1 MRYLHYDVFTDTQFE
16 GNQLAVFHDAR
27 GLSGAQMQAITKEMN
42 FSESTFILPAEAAG
56 TDVRM
61 RIFTPGT
68 ELPMAGHPVIGST
81 FALAEL
87 GVIAKGRDSFMFGL
101 GVGPTRV
108 ELTWEGERLSF
119 AWMDQRTPEF
129 REPASPRID
138 IIRSVGLDPAAVDAT
153 GLPIEEVSCGNAF
166 LLIPVKTRAAVD
178 AAEADL
184 AAMRKLTSAFP
195 GGHVGVLFFTME
207 AIDPNVTVY
216 SRMFAPSAGIVE
228 DPATGS
234 AAGPLGSYLV
244 KNGLV
249 HRNEMRNMVNLQ
261 GVAMGRPSRLHMRI
275 EEEEGAVSRV
285 QVGGKAVRV
294 GEGEIDLRS

>member
-1 MRYLHYDVFTDTQFE
+1 MRYLHYDVFTGTRFE

-27 GLSGAQMQAITKEMN
+27 GLDPAQMQTITKEMN

-56 TDVRM
+56 TDIRM

-87 GVIAKGRDSFMFGL
+87 GVIKKGQASFVFGL
-101 GVGPTRV
+101 GVGPTKV
-108 ELTWEGERLSF
+108 ELTWEGDGLSF
-119 AWMDQRTPEF
+119 AWMDQKTPEF
-129 REPASPRID
+129 REPASPRTE
-138 IIRSVGLDPAAVDAT
+138 IIRSIGLDPAAVDAT
-153 GLPIEEVSCGNAF
+153 GQPIEEVSCGNAF

-184 AAMRKLTSAFP
+184 AAMRRLKSAFP
-195 GGHVGVLFFTME
+195 GGHVGALFFTMDTL
-207 AIDPNVTVY
+207 DPNVTVY
-216 SRMFAPSAGIVE
+216 SRMFAPSAGVVE

-244 KNGLV
+244 KYGLV
-249 HRNEMRNMVNLQ
+249 HRNEMQDMVNLQ

-275 EEEEGAVSRV
+275 AEEEGAITRV
-285 QVGGKAVRV
+285 QVGGKSVRV
-294 GEGEIDLRS
+294 GEGQID

>member
-1 MRYLHYDVFTDTQFE
+1 MRYLHYDVFTDTMFE

-27 GLSGAQMQAITKEMN
+27 GLSTTQMQAITKEMN
-42 FSESTFILPAEAAG
+42 FSECTFILPVEAAG

-87 GVIAKGRDSFMFGL
+87 GVIKKGQASFVFGL
-101 GVGPTRV
+101 NVGPTRV

-119 AWMDQRTPEF
+119 AWMDQRSPEF
-129 REPASPRID
+129 REPVSPRAD
-138 IIRSVGLDPAAVDAT
+138 IVRSVGLDPAAVDAT
-153 GLPIEEVSCGNAF
+153 GIEEVSCGNAF

-178 AAEADL
+178 AAEADI
-184 AAMRKLTSAFP
+184 AAMKKLKSAFP
-195 GGHVGVLFFTME
+195 GGHVGALFFTME
-207 AIDPNVTVY
+207 TVDPNVTVY
-216 SRMFAPSAGIVE
+216 SRMFAPGAGVVE

-244 KNGLV
+244 KHGLV
-249 HRNEMRNMVNLQ
+249 HRNEMQDMVNLQ

-275 EEEEGAVSRV
+275 TEDEGAIARV
-285 QVGGKAVRV
+285 QVGGKSVLV
-294 GEGEIDLRS
+294 GEGTIKV

>member
-1 MRYLHYDVFTDTQFE
+1 MRYLHYDVFTDTRFE

-27 GLSGAQMQAITKEMN
+27 GLSAAQMQTITKEMN
-42 FSESTFILPAEAAG
+42 FSECTYILPAETAG

-87 GVIAKGRDSFMFGL
+87 GVIKKGQASFVFGL
-101 GVGPTRV
+101 GVGPTKV
-108 ELTWEGERLSF
+108 ELTWEGDRLAF
-119 AWMDQRTPEF
+119 AWMDQRAPEF
-129 REPASPRID
+129 RAPASPRPD

-166 LLIPVKTRAAVD
+166 LLVPVRTRAAVD

-184 AAMRKLTSAFP
+184 AAMRRLKSAFP
-195 GGHVGVLFFTME
+195 GGHVGVLFFSTE
-207 AIDPNVTVY
+207 AIEPKATVY

-244 KNGLV
+244 KHGLV
-249 HRNEMRNMVNLQ
+249 HRNEMNDMVNLQ

-275 EEEEGAVSRV
+275 TEKDGAITRV
-285 QVGGKAVRV
+285 QVGGKSIRV
-294 GEGEIDLRS
+294 GEGVIDL

>member
-1 MRYLHYDVFTDTQFE
+1 MRYLHYDVFTDTMFE
-16 GNQLAVFHDAR
+16 GNQLAVFEDAR
-27 GLSGAQMQAITKEMN
+27 GLTGDQMQAITKEMN
-42 FSESTFILPAEAAG
+42 FSESTFILPAETPG

-68 ELPMAGHPVIGST
+68 ELPMAGHPTIGST
-81 FALAEL
+81 FALADL
-87 GVIAKGRDSFMFGL
+87 GVIEKGRRSFVFGL

-108 ELTWEGERLSF
+108 ELTWDGDRLAF

-129 REPASPRID
+129 REPISPRPD
-138 IIRSVGLDPAAVDAT
+138 IVRSVGLDPAAVDQT

-166 LLIPVKTRAAVD
+166 LLVPVKTRAAVD
-178 AAEADL
+178 AAEADIS
-184 AAMRKLTSAFP
+184 AMKRLMSAFP

-207 AIDPNVTVY
+207 AVDPNVTVY

-244 KNGLV
+244 KHGLV
-249 HRNEMRNMVNLQ
+249 HRNEMRDMVNLQ
-261 GVAMGRPSRLHMRI
+261 GAAMGRPSRLHMRI
-275 EEEEGAVSRV
+275 EEDEGAITRV
-285 QVGGKAVRV
+285 QVGGKSVKV
-294 GEGEIDLRS
+294 GEGSINL

>member
-1 MRYLHYDVFTDTQFE
+1 MRYLHYDVFTDRKFE

-27 GLSGAQMQAITKEMN
+27 GLSAGQMQTITKEMN
-42 FSESTFILPAEAAG
+42 FSECTFILPAETPG

-61 RIFTPGT
+61 RIFTPGM

-87 GVIAKGRDSFMFGL
+87 GVITPSRDSVVFGL

-108 ELTWEGERLSF
+108 ELAWESGRLSF
-119 AWMDQRTPEF
+119 AWMDQGRPAF
-129 REPASPRID
+129 QEPVSPRSD
-138 IIRSVGLDPAAVDAT
+138 IIRAVGLVPEAVDDT
-153 GLPIEEVSCGNAF
+153 GLPIEEISCGNAF
-166 LLIPVKTRAAVD
+166 LIIPVRSRAAVD

-184 AAMRKLTSAFP
+184 AAMRKIKSAFP
-195 GGHVGVLFFTME
+195 AGHVGALFFSTE
-207 AIDPNVTVY
+207 PVDADVIAY
-216 SRMFAPSAGIVE
+216 SRMFAPGAGVVE

-234 AAGPLGSYLV
+234 AAGPLGCYLV
-244 KNGLV
+244 KHRLV
-249 HRNEMRNMVNLQ
+249 RGDQMSDFVNLQ

-275 EEEEGAVSRV
+275 TQDDTGAITRV

-294 GEGEIDLRS
+294 GEGVIDP